1 MTDPIADMLTRIRNG
16 VRSGHAHVLIPHSK
30 LKLGIAHILHR
41 EGYLAGV
48 SVVEKGKFKVIRV
61 VLRYDRE
68 GKPLISGLM
77 MVSRPG
83 RRIYAGHQKIPAVM
97 GGLGLSILSTP
108 RGLLS
113 AEEARRAG
121 LGGEIL
127 CSVW

>member
-16 VRSGHAHVLIPHSK
+16 VRSGHPHVLIPHSK
-30 LKLGIAHILHR
+30 LKLGIANILRR
-41 EGYLAGV
+41 EGYLGGV
-48 SVVEKGKFKVIRV
+48 GVVEKGKFKAIRV
-61 VLRYDRE
+61 ALRYDEE
-68 GKPLISGLM
+68 GKPLISGLT

-83 RRIYAGHQKIPAVM
+83 RRIYAGHKEIPAVM

-127 CSVW
+127 